1 MENIRYHKNS
11 VGVEC
16 YYAIGVIQDS
26 NIKFVTGLEGSVA
39 FWNDG
44 ESIRKFEDK
53 QIVDEIVFGLNVNG
67 YAALVFEIPYYMQN
81 ITNK

>member
-26 NIKFVTGLEGSVA
+26 NIKFVTGLEGSIA
-39 FWNDG
+39 SWNDG
-44 ESIRKFEDK
+44 EPIRKFEDK
-53 QIVDEIVFGLNVNG
+53 QIVDEIAFGLNVNG
-67 YAALVFEIPYYMQN
+67 YAALVFEIPYYLQN